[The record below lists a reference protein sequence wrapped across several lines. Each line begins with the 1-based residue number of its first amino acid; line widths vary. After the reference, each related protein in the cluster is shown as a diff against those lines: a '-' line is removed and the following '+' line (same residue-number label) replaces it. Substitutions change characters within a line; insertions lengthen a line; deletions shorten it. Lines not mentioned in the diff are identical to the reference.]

1 MFILIRDIRKLTVEF
16 IQDSC
21 LKHYRDLKIYQRIK
35 WNPKTQVQTK
45 QNLSIQNSQC
55 FSLGCSWDLSLPQ
68 SYVLCGHGSIL
79 SIQILACTFTLGNFI
94 YAQRL
99 PELESPQWKFN
110 SCQTDPCRRRI
121 NKSSRSIAIFWF
133 DFMLRK
139 LTWNSSWP
147 GFQFGQF
154 NRLEISRRSENSM

>member
-1 MFILIRDIRKLTVEF
+1 MFILIREIRKLTVEF

-21 LKHYRDLKIYQRIK
+21 LKHYRDLKIYQKIK
-35 WNPKTQVQTK
+35 WNPKNPGSNKAKSVDPK
-45 QNLSIQNSQC
+45 FQC
-55 FSLGCSWDLSLPQ
+55 FSPGCSWDLSLPQ

-139 LTWNSSWP
+139 LTWNTSWP

-154 NRLEISRRSENSM
+154 NRLEFSRRSENSM